1 MIMNIHHPEWAVFCD
16 KLGGPDACD
25 FQKNDE
31 DEWTW
36 KCKGGTDKTFATE
49 ILKEMGLNEEDVQ
62 GSLRYFEENGGHC
75 DCEILLNVDT
85 DADPDEA
92 EVTEEIE

>member
-1 MIMNIHHPEWAVFCD
+1 V
-16 KLGGPDACD
+16 
-25 FQKNDE
+25 
-31 DEWTW
+31 
-36 KCKGGTDKTFATE
+36 
-49 ILKEMGLNEEDVQ
+49 GLNEEDVQ
-62 GSLRYFEENGGHC
+62 GSLRYFEEYGGHC

>member
-49 ILKEMGLNEEDVQ
+49 ILKEWG
-62 GSLRYFEENGGHC
+62 
-75 DCEILLNVDT
+75 
-85 DADPDEA
+85 
-92 EVTEEIE
+92 